1 MEITS
6 VASLLQRIAA
16 VRPAAQPHSH
26 ARWWFRGQP
35 DATHDLRPGVF
46 RSTFPGDAM
55 TRLNNERHL
64 TQDFRVMSAGLVGR
78 NASDA
83 EIYFLQQHYGMPT
96 RLLDWTTNAIA
107 ALYFAVSKKPDL
119 AQDGRVF
126 AMDAYQLC
134 QVQGAPGEYEGIA
147 TSRRPL
153 FKRMLTPIFDWK
165 NELVPG
171 FTLAVRP
178 DHSDVRIRLQRGCFT
193 FHV

>member
-1 MEITS
+1 
-6 VASLLQRIAA
+6 
-16 VRPAAQPHSH
+16 
-26 ARWWFRGQP
+26 
-35 DATHDLRPGVF
+35 
-46 RSTFPGDAM
+46 
-55 TRLNNERHL
+55 
-64 TQDFRVMSAGLVGR
+64 
-78 NASDA
+78 
-83 EIYFLQQHYGMPT
+83 MPT

-119 AQDGRVF
+119 AKDGRVF

-193 FHV
+193 FHVPGREALTEYPNVLVSFIVPAARKGPIMEELRVLGIDEFSIYGDLEALARTLKDAY